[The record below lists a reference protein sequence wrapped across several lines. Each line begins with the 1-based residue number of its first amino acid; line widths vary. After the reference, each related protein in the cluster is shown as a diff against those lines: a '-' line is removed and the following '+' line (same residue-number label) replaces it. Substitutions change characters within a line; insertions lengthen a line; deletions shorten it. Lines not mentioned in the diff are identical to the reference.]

1 VLDCASNDCGYL
13 GRASRLENSVR
24 ARYELRPMKL
34 SHKDL
39 LYVAELARLEI
50 PEGMRETLE
59 RQFNEIVAYVEKLN
73 ELTTDGIE
81 PTTQVIAQDGLSG
94 TPLAEDKPGTSL
106 SKETAVANAPAKQEQ
121 FFKVPRMIESE
132 EG

>member
-1 VLDCASNDCGYL
+1 
-13 GRASRLENSVR
+13 
-24 ARYELRPMKL
+24 MKL

-50 PEGMRETLE
+50 PEGMAETLE

-81 PTTQVIAQDGLSG
+81 PTTQVIAQEGLSG
-94 TPLAEDKPGTSL
+94 TPLAEDKPGTSFP
-106 SKETAVANAPAKQEQ
+106 KETAVANAPAKQEQ

-132 EG
+132 EA